1 MSTNPADVKL
11 TYKAEKEKK
20 KEKGGGGRGGGA
32 GGRKRKK
39 KKKKRGGEGL
49 RGGGVE
55 RKKLPY
61 YEEIAHCVTFTSAVF
76 GKNPFL
82 ETQMLEE
89 YVFVFG

>member
-1 MSTNPADVKL
+1 MRGAGGR
-11 TYKAEKEKK
+11 KK
-20 KEKGGGGRGGGA
+20 KEEKKGGGGRVCGEGGG
-32 GGRKRKK
+32 GREKK
-39 KKKKRGGEGL
+39 
-49 RGGGVE
+49 VT
-55 RKKLPY
+55 PY